1 VPLRILATMATDP
14 GTDVRQ
20 VSPTEGE
27 RLLDEQARRYLGM
40 TADEFARRWA
50 AGELDPDDHPD
61 VMRVAMLL
69 PFAGR

>member
-1 VPLRILATMATDP
+1 MATDP

-20 VSPTEGE
+20 VSPAEGE

-40 TADEFARRWA
+40 SADEFARRWA
-50 AGELDPDDHPD
+50 SGELDPDESTD

-69 PFAGR
+69 PLAGR